1 MLVTWKFKVCKLFA
15 IHNGEVVTGKF
26 LNGYRGGR
34 AKPEGMYIYK
44 PSQSKYDYVDY
55 TDKSGRVDASEL
67 TCVLEFL
74 GYIKFVE
81 QQDERE
87 T

>member
-1 MLVTWKFKVCKLFA
+1 MCECFA
-15 IHNGEVVTGKF
+15 IQFGDIIVGDY
-26 LNGYRGGR
+26 LYGYRGGR

-44 PSQSKYDYVDY
+44 PTKRKYDYVDY
-55 TDKSGRVDASEL
+55 TGRFKNKVLDFNDI

-81 QQDERE
+81 STDGE
-87 T
+87 